1 MPSRERAKVASAS
14 GGFVSRSIRTAC
26 VRLARE
32 YYSVD
37 FELEMD
43 IRIPAEK
50 SLLGRI
56 YQSYIS
62 SRCWCCYLLSRRH
75 FLRAQQLQ
83 TLLVPKKQQR
93 RGEEVIIIIIII
105 MARRG
110 GKKTHQLEDQY
121 GGFDANANDTFRGGS
136 GFGGGFKGGG
146 VGGGGK
152 GGPTLKY
159 ERVVPNFLRHHAD
172 LLVGN
177 TLEKGREDQ
186 NEVVVDE
193 DEETRRGVGHAAATK
208 TTNTNAEESRE
219 EECLKLKGVGNRCF
233 QNGEYERAVDMFTKC
248 IAAQGSVASSED
260 NSHIYYSNRSAAYV
274 KLGQFELAKRDA
286 LESIERSRGEWAKG
300 WVRLAVTSVA
310 LDDLTTHA
318 KAYERAFK
326 LEPHNEDLKEK
337 MHKAKEKER
346 EAMEMGLF
354 KFKSRKDGTNAETSA
369 AKSEGAKKESKEISG
384 GKRKNRIDSN
394 AKEKK
399 RCKKTNEGGGI
410 LSFDEEEEEREEER

>member
-1 MPSRERAKVASAS
+1 MLIGNVFSNP
-14 GGFVSRSIRTAC
+14 
-26 VRLARE
+26 
-32 YYSVD
+32 
-37 FELEMD
+37 
-43 IRIPAEK
+43 PAEK
-50 SLLGRI
+50 IAFLSRIISTSYSLPVVLH
-56 YQSYIS
+56 
-62 SRCWCCYLLSRRH
+62 LLSREHTHIFASQNVQTHHRRKNNSRFESSSGRH
-75 FLRAQQLQ
+75 
-83 TLLVPKKQQR
+83 
-93 RGEEVIIIIIII
+93 I
-105 MARRG
+105 MARG

-121 GGFDANANDTFRGGS
+121 GGFDANNANDTFRGGS
-136 GFGGGFKGGG
+136 GGFGGGGFKGGG
-146 VGGGGK
+146 VGGVGGK
-152 GGPTLKY
+152 GGGPTLKY
-159 ERVVPNFLRHHAD
+159 ERVVPKFLRHHAD

-177 TLEKGREDQ
+177 ALEKGREDQ

-193 DEETRRGVGHAAATK
+193 DEETRRGVGHAAAAA

-300 WVRLAVTSVA
+300 WVRLAVASVA

-384 GKRKNRIDSN
+384 GKRKNRIDGN

>member
-1 MPSRERAKVASAS
+1 MAH
-14 GGFVSRSIRTAC
+14 T
-26 VRLARE
+26 
-32 YYSVD
+32 
-37 FELEMD
+37 
-43 IRIPAEK
+43 
-50 SLLGRI
+50 I
-56 YQSYIS
+56 YQSRIS
-62 SRCWCCYLLSRRH
+62 LPVVGVVVIYSREDIS
-75 FLRAQQLQ
+75 FAFAQKTTPK

-121 GGFDANANDTFRGGS
+121 GGFSDANANDTFRGGS
-136 GFGGGFKGGG
+136 GFGGGGFKGGG
-146 VGGGGK
+146 FGGGGK

-159 ERVVPNFLRHHAD
+159 ERVVPKFLRHHAD

-177 TLEKGREDQ
+177 ALEKGREDQ

-193 DEETRRGVGHAAATK
+193 DEETRRGVGHAAAAT

-300 WVRLAVTSVA
+300 WVRLAVASVA

-384 GKRKNRIDSN
+384 GKRKNRIDGN

>member
-1 MPSRERAKVASAS
+1 VAH
-14 GGFVSRSIRTAC
+14 T
-26 VRLARE
+26 
-32 YYSVD
+32 
-37 FELEMD
+37 
-43 IRIPAEK
+43 
-50 SLLGRI
+50 I
-56 YQSYIS
+56 YQSRIS
-62 SRCWCCYLLSRRH
+62 LPVVGVVVIYSREDISFAL
-75 FLRAQQLQ
+75 AQKTTPK

-93 RGEEVIIIIIII
+93 RGEEVIIIIII

-121 GGFDANANDTFRGGS
+121 GGFSDANANDTFRGGS
-136 GFGGGFKGGG
+136 GFGGGGFKGGG
-146 VGGGGK
+146 FGGGGK

-159 ERVVPNFLRHHAD
+159 ERVVPKFLRHHAD

-177 TLEKGREDQ
+177 ALEKGREDQ

-193 DEETRRGVGHAAATK
+193 DEETRRGVGHAAAAT

-300 WVRLAVTSVA
+300 WVRLAVASVA

-384 GKRKNRIDSN
+384 GKRKNRIDGN

>member
-1 MPSRERAKVASAS
+1 MAH
-14 GGFVSRSIRTAC
+14 T
-26 VRLARE
+26 
-32 YYSVD
+32 
-37 FELEMD
+37 
-43 IRIPAEK
+43 
-50 SLLGRI
+50 I
-56 YQSYIS
+56 YQSRIS
-62 SRCWCCYLLSRRH
+62 LPVVGVVVIYSREDIS
-75 FLRAQQLQ
+75 FAFAQKTTPK

-93 RGEEVIIIIIII
+93 RGEEVIIIIII

-121 GGFDANANDTFRGGS
+121 GGFSDANANDTFRGGS
-136 GFGGGFKGGG
+136 GFGGGGFKGGG
-146 VGGGGK
+146 FGGGGK

-159 ERVVPNFLRHHAD
+159 ERVVPKFLRHHAD

-177 TLEKGREDQ
+177 ALEKGREDQ

-193 DEETRRGVGHAAATK
+193 DEETRRGVGHAAAAT

-300 WVRLAVTSVA
+300 WVRLAVASVA

-384 GKRKNRIDSN
+384 GKRKNRIDGN

>member
-1 MPSRERAKVASAS
+1 MLV
-14 GGFVSRSIRTAC
+14 
-26 VRLARE
+26 
-32 YYSVD
+32 
-37 FELEMD
+37 
-43 IRIPAEK
+43 
-50 SLLGRI
+50 
-56 YQSYIS
+56 
-62 SRCWCCYLLSRRH
+62 LLST
-75 FLRAQQLQ
+75 LEKTSSRAQQLQ
-83 TLLVPKKQQR
+83 TLLVPKN
-93 RGEEVIIIIIII
+93 III

-152 GGPTLKY
+152 GGGPTLKY
-159 ERVVPNFLRHHAD
+159 ERVVPKFLRHHAD

-177 TLEKGREDQ
+177 ALKGREDQ

-193 DEETRRGVGHAAATK
+193 DEETRRGVGHAAAAA

-300 WVRLAVTSVA
+300 WVRLAVASVA

-384 GKRKNRIDSN
+384 GKRKNRIDGN

>member
-1 MPSRERAKVASAS
+1 M
-14 GGFVSRSIRTAC
+14 
-26 VRLARE
+26 
-32 YYSVD
+32 D
-37 FELEMD
+37 FEL
-43 IRIPAEK
+43 RIGNVFSNPPAEK
-50 SLLGRI
+50 IAFLSRI
-56 YQSYIS
+56 TSTSYTLFPLFYIS
-62 SRCWCCYLLSRRH
+62 SRENTRTSSQAKTSKRTTEEKTTLVLNRR
-75 FLRAQQLQ
+75 
-83 TLLVPKKQQR
+83 LVD
-93 RGEEVIIIIIII
+93 II
-105 MARRG
+105 MARG

-121 GGFDANANDTFRGGS
+121 GGFDANNANDTFRGGS
-136 GFGGGFKGGG
+136 GFGGGGFKGGG

-159 ERVVPNFLRHHAD
+159 ERVVPKFLRHHRD

-177 TLEKGREDQ
+177 ALEKGREDQ

-193 DEETRRGVGHAAATK
+193 DEETRRGVGHAAAAA
-208 TTNTNAEESRE
+208 TTTTNAEESRE

-300 WVRLAVTSVA
+300 WVRLAVASVA

-384 GKRKNRIDSN
+384 GKRKNRIDGN

-399 RCKKTNEGGGI
+399 RCKKTNNEGGGI

>member
-1 MPSRERAKVASAS
+1 MAH
-14 GGFVSRSIRTAC
+14 T
-26 VRLARE
+26 
-32 YYSVD
+32 
-37 FELEMD
+37 
-43 IRIPAEK
+43 
-50 SLLGRI
+50 I
-56 YQSYIS
+56 YQSRIS
-62 SRCWCCYLLSRRH
+62 LPVVGVVVIYSREDISFAL
-75 FLRAQQLQ
+75 AQKTTPK

-93 RGEEVIIIIIII
+93 RGEEVIIIIII
-105 MARRG
+105 MERRG

-121 GGFDANANDTFRGGS
+121 GGFSDANANDTFRGGS
-136 GFGGGFKGGG
+136 GFGGGGFKGGG
-146 VGGGGK
+146 FGGGGK

-159 ERVVPNFLRHHAD
+159 ERVVPKFLRHHAD

-177 TLEKGREDQ
+177 ALEKGREDQ

-193 DEETRRGVGHAAATK
+193 DEETRRGVGHAAAAT

-300 WVRLAVTSVA
+300 WVRLAVASVA

-384 GKRKNRIDSN
+384 GKRKNRIDGN

>member
-1 MPSRERAKVASAS
+1 MLV
-14 GGFVSRSIRTAC
+14 
-26 VRLARE
+26 
-32 YYSVD
+32 
-37 FELEMD
+37 
-43 IRIPAEK
+43 
-50 SLLGRI
+50 
-56 YQSYIS
+56 
-62 SRCWCCYLLSRRH
+62 LLST
-75 FLRAQQLQ
+75 LEKTSSRAQQLQ
-83 TLLVPKKQQR
+83 TLLVPKN
-93 RGEEVIIIIIII
+93 III

-121 GGFDANANDTFRGGS
+121 GGFDANANATFRGGTN

-146 VGGGGK
+146 IGQSGGK

-159 ERVVPNFLRHHAD
+159 ERVVPKFLRHHAD

-177 TLEKGREDQ
+177 ALIKGREDQ

-208 TTNTNAEESRE
+208 TTNINAEESRE

-300 WVRLAVTSVA
+300 WVRLAVASVA

-384 GKRKNRIDSN
+384 GKRKNRIDGN

>member
-1 MPSRERAKVASAS
+1 M
-14 GGFVSRSIRTAC
+14 
-26 VRLARE
+26 
-32 YYSVD
+32 
-37 FELEMD
+37 
-43 IRIPAEK
+43 
-50 SLLGRI
+50 
-56 YQSYIS
+56 
-62 SRCWCCYLLSRRH
+62 
-75 FLRAQQLQ
+75 
-83 TLLVPKKQQR
+83 PKKQQR
-93 RGEEVIIIIIII
+93 RGEEVIIILIII

-121 GGFDANANDTFRGGS
+121 GGFSDANANDTFRGGS
-136 GFGGGFKGGG
+136 GFGGGGFKGGG
-146 VGGGGK
+146 FGGGGK

-159 ERVVPNFLRHHAD
+159 ERVVPKFLRHHAD

-177 TLEKGREDQ
+177 ALEKGREDQ

-193 DEETRRGVGHAAATK
+193 DEETRRGVGHAAAAT

-300 WVRLAVTSVA
+300 WVRLAVASVA

-384 GKRKNRIDSN
+384 GKRKNRIDGN

>member
-1 MPSRERAKVASAS
+1 MAH
-14 GGFVSRSIRTAC
+14 T
-26 VRLARE
+26 
-32 YYSVD
+32 
-37 FELEMD
+37 
-43 IRIPAEK
+43 
-50 SLLGRI
+50 I
-56 YQSYIS
+56 YQSRIS
-62 SRCWCCYLLSRRH
+62 LPVVGVVVIYSREDISFAL
-75 FLRAQQLQ
+75 AQKTTPK

-93 RGEEVIIIIIII
+93 RGEEVIIIIII

-121 GGFDANANDTFRGGS
+121 GGFSDANANDTFRGGS
-136 GFGGGFKGGG
+136 GFGGG
-146 VGGGGK
+146 GK

-159 ERVVPNFLRHHAD
+159 ERVVPKFLRHHAD

-177 TLEKGREDQ
+177 ALEKGREDQ
-186 NEVVVDE
+186 NEGVDDE
-193 DEETRRGVGHAAATK
+193 DEETRRGVGHAAAAT

-300 WVRLAVTSVA
+300 WVRLAVASVA

-384 GKRKNRIDSN
+384 GKRKNRIDGN

>member
-1 MPSRERAKVASAS
+1 MGEFCALS
-14 GGFVSRSIRTAC
+14 GGVSHLYTQLKNALEKKIR
-26 VRLARE
+26 VQF
-32 YYSVD
+32 SH
-37 FELEMD
+37 
-43 IRIPAEK
+43 I
-50 SLLGRI
+50 
-56 YQSYIS
+56 
-62 SRCWCCYLLSRRH
+62 
-75 FLRAQQLQ
+75 
-83 TLLVPKKQQR
+83 
-93 RGEEVIIIIIII
+93 EVIIIIIII

-121 GGFDANANDTFRGGS
+121 GGFSDANANDTFRGGS
-136 GFGGGFKGGG
+136 GFGGGGFKGGG
-146 VGGGGK
+146 FGGGGK

-159 ERVVPNFLRHHAD
+159 ERVVPKFLRHHAD

-177 TLEKGREDQ
+177 ALEKGREDQ

-193 DEETRRGVGHAAATK
+193 DEETRRGVGHAAAAT

-300 WVRLAVTSVA
+300 WVRLAVASVA

-384 GKRKNRIDSN
+384 GKRKNRIDGN